1 MFKSS
6 RRKKFFNSKKLLWRA
21 MRSLQLTG
29 SMPSWALPIETIAAW
44 MYLGGRVK
52 KNRHSKDGL
61 S

>member
-1 MFKSS
+1 MSKST

-29 SMPSWALPIETIAAW
+29 SMPSWALPIETIVAW

-52 KNRHSKDGL
+52 KSQPSKENRS
-61 S
+61 